1 MPVSLNNDSFV
12 ENGSPGE
19 NSGDNST
26 STNNNPAN
34 KEDKP
39 KDKRVEWSK
48 ENEQILVEWCD
59 VAQCYKWL
67 NSRSHLKYA
76 YMNAWFTIPAIVLST
91 VSGTA
96 SFAQASIPVA
106 YQTYAP
112 MAIGSI
118 NILIGILTT
127 VQQYL
132 KISELNESHR
142 VSAISWDKF
151 ARNIRIE
158 LAKAPKERADA
169 ATFIKMSRQEFD
181 RLMETSPAIPQNV
194 IRLFDQTFSGKKH
207 MVVELCAYMLG
218 CVGIED
224 KVAAERKRQ
233 YDALKKPDICNI
245 IVTANDNRHKWYELL
260 EKETSTEVLASGSN
274 DLENIVIG
282 DILERENE
290 LRRKE
295 QELHDLELKLET
307 AAKADRELVA
317 KRAAEEVARQEHSKK
332 EAESRVKS
340 AIEKIENFVTMFS
353 NMRGRRPI
361 PDEIKDNFNG
371 NFDDSIMELYLTQY
385 VYSVV

>member
-1 MPVSLNNDSFV
+1 MPHDDADNESNTESSPLPVGKPTND
-12 ENGSPGE
+12 
-19 NSGDNST
+19 
-26 STNNNPAN
+26 
-34 KEDKP
+34 KESAP
-39 KDKRVEWSK
+39 KEKKIEWSK

-67 NSRSHLKYA
+67 NSRAHLKYA

-96 SFAQASIPVA
+96 SFAQSSIPAA

-169 ATFIKMSRQEFD
+169 ATFIKLSRQEFD

-194 IRLFDQTFSGKKH
+194 IRQFDRTFSGKKNIVIE
-207 MVVELCAYMLG
+207 MCAYMLG

-224 KVAAERKRQ
+224 KAAVERKRQ
-233 YDALKKPDICNI
+233 YDALKKPDICDI
-245 IVTANDNRHKWYELL
+245 IVTANDNRHKWYELA
-260 EKETSTEVLASGSN
+260 EKATSTEVAASGPN
-274 DLENIVIG
+274 DLENIVIS
-282 DILERENE
+282 DILERETE
-290 LRRKE
+290 LRKKE
-295 QELHDLELKLET
+295 QELHDLEIQLAAATKAEKELE
-307 AAKADRELVA
+307 A
-317 KRAAEEVARQEHSKK
+317 KREAEDLARKEHAKK
-332 EAESRVKS
+332 ESEARVKT
-340 AIEKIENFVTMFS
+340 AIEKIDTFVTMFD
-353 NMRGRRPI
+353 NMRGRRPL
-361 PDEIKDNFNG
+361 PDEIKEHFGG
-371 NFDDSIMELYLTQY
+371 NMDDSILELYLTQY

>member
-1 MPVSLNNDSFV
+1 MPISLNNDSSV
-12 ENGSPGE
+12 ENGPQGE
-19 NSGDNST
+19 NSGDNPSG
-26 STNNNPAN
+26 AIN
-34 KEDKP
+34 KDDKP
-39 KDKRVEWSK
+39 KEKRVEWSK

-96 SFAQASIPVA
+96 SFAQTSIPPA

-132 KISELNESHR
+132 RISELNESHR

-194 IRLFDQTFSGKKH
+194 VRLFDRTFSGKKH

-245 IVTANDNRHKWYELL
+245 IVTANDNRHKWYESV
-260 EKETSTEVLASGSN
+260 EKATSTEVATSGRC

-295 QELHDLELKLET
+295 QELHDLELKLAN
-307 AAKADRELVA
+307 AAKSEIELET
-317 KRAAEEVARQEHSKK
+317 KRAAKELAQQERAKK
-332 EAESRVKS
+332 ESDARVKS
-340 AIEKIENFVTMFS
+340 AIEKIENFVTMFL
-353 NMRGRRPI
+353 NMRGRRPL
-361 PDEIKDNFNG
+361 PDEIKENFTKTL
-371 NFDDSIMELYLTQY
+371 DDSIIELYLTRY
-385 VYSVV
+385 VYSIV

>member
-1 MPVSLNNDSFV
+1 MQTSESN
-12 ENGSPGE
+12 EN
-19 NSGDNST
+19 
-26 STNNNPAN
+26 NNNPPTAHN
-34 KEDKP
+34 PEEKKAEK
-39 KDKRVEWSK
+39 KIEWSK
-48 ENEQILVEWCD
+48 ENEVIMVEWCD

-67 NSRSHLKYA
+67 NSRAHMKYA

-112 MAIGSI
+112 MVIGSI

-169 ATFIKMSRQEFD
+169 ATFIKLSRQEFD

-194 IRLFDQTFSGKKH
+194 IRQFDRTFSGKKNIVIE
-207 MVVELCAYMLG
+207 MCAYMLG

-224 KVAAERKRQ
+224 KAAVERKRQ
-233 YDALKKPDICNI
+233 YDALKKPDICDI
-245 IVTANDNRHKWYELL
+245 IVTANDNRHKWYELV
-260 EKETSTEVLASGSN
+260 EKATSTEVGSSEPN
-274 DLENIVIG
+274 DLENRVVV
-282 DILERENE
+282 DILERETE
-290 LRRKE
+290 LRRRE
-295 QELHDLELKLET
+295 HELRDLQLQIEAAVKAEEELELKHQ
-307 AAKADRELVA
+307 
-317 KRAAEEVARQEHSKK
+317 AEELARQEHARK
-332 EAESRVKS
+332 ESDVRVKS

-353 NMRGRRPI
+353 NMRGRRPL
-361 PDEIKDNFNG
+361 PDEIREHFNG
-371 NFDDSIMELYLTQY
+371 NMDESILDLYLTQY
-385 VYSVV
+385 VYSAV

>member
-1 MPVSLNNDSFV
+1 MQNSESN
-12 ENGSPGE
+12 EN
-19 NSGDNST
+19 
-26 STNNNPAN
+26 NNNPPTAHN
-34 KEDKP
+34 PEEKKTEK
-39 KDKRVEWSK
+39 KIEWSK
-48 ENEQILVEWCD
+48 ENELIMVEWCD

-67 NSRSHLKYA
+67 NSRAHMKYA

-112 MAIGSI
+112 MVIGSI

-169 ATFIKMSRQEFD
+169 ATFIKLSRQEFD

-194 IRLFDQTFSGKKH
+194 IRQFDRTFSGKKNIVIE
-207 MVVELCAYMLG
+207 MCAYMLG

-224 KVAAERKRQ
+224 KAAVERKRQ
-233 YDALKKPDICNI
+233 YDALKKPDICDI
-245 IVTANDNRHKWYELL
+245 IVTANENRHKWYELV
-260 EKETSTEVLASGSN
+260 EKATSTEVGSSEDH
-274 DLENIVIG
+274 DLENRVVV
-282 DILERENE
+282 DILERETE
-290 LRRKE
+290 LRKKE
-295 QELHDLELKLET
+295 HELRDLQLQIEAAAKAEEELELKHQ
-307 AAKADRELVA
+307 
-317 KRAAEEVARQEHSKK
+317 AEEFARQEHAKK
-332 EAESRVKS
+332 ESDVRVKS

-353 NMRGRRPI
+353 NMRGRRPL
-361 PDEIKDNFNG
+361 PDEIREHFNRSM
-371 NFDDSIMELYLTQY
+371 DESILDLYLTQY

>member
-12 ENGSPGE
+12 ENGPAGE
-19 NSGDNST
+19 NNGDNST
-26 STNNNPAN
+26 SANNNPAN

-39 KDKRVEWSK
+39 KEKRVEWSK

>member
-1 MPVSLNNDSFV
+1 MPQGDAEDETATESNNP
-12 ENGSPGE
+12 GSPKP
-19 NSGDNST
+19 
-26 STNNNPAN
+26 TND
-34 KEDKP
+34 KEVVTKE
-39 KDKRVEWSK
+39 KKIEWSK

-67 NSRSHLKYA
+67 NSRAHLKYA

-96 SFAQASIPVA
+96 SFAQTSIPIA

-169 ATFIKMSRQEFD
+169 ATFIKLSRQEFD

-194 IRLFDQTFSGKKH
+194 IRQFDRTFSGKKNIVIE
-207 MVVELCAYMLG
+207 MCAYMLG

-224 KVAAERKRQ
+224 KSAIERKRQ
-233 YDALKKPDICNI
+233 YDALKKPDICDI
-245 IVTANDNRHKWYELL
+245 IVTANDNRHKWYELV
-260 EKETSTEVLASGSN
+260 EKATSTEVAASGPN

-282 DILERENE
+282 DILERETE
-290 LRRKE
+290 LRKKE
-295 QELHDLELKLET
+295 QELHDLEIQL
-307 AAKADRELVA
+307 AAMAKAEKEMEA
-317 KRAAEEVARQEHSKK
+317 KREAEEQARKDHMKK
-332 EAESRVKS
+332 ESEARVKS
-340 AIEKIENFVTMFS
+340 AIEKVDNFVTMFD
-353 NMRGRRPI
+353 NMRGRRPL
-361 PDEIKDNFNG
+361 PDEIKEHFG
-371 NFDDSIMELYLTQY
+371 ASFDESILELYLTQY

>member
-1 MPVSLNNDSFV
+1 MPQDDAADNESNTESNQHNVPKPTND
-12 ENGSPGE
+12 
-19 NSGDNST
+19 
-26 STNNNPAN
+26 
-34 KEDKP
+34 KEAAP
-39 KDKRVEWSK
+39 KEKKIEWSK

-67 NSRSHLKYA
+67 NSRAHLKYA

-96 SFAQASIPVA
+96 SFAQTSIPAA

-169 ATFIKMSRQEFD
+169 ATFIKLSRQEFD

-194 IRLFDQTFSGKKH
+194 IRQFDRTFSGKKNIVIE
-207 MVVELCAYMLG
+207 MCAYMLG

-224 KVAAERKRQ
+224 KAAIERKRQ
-233 YDALKKPDICNI
+233 YDALKKPDICDI
-245 IVTANDNRHKWYELL
+245 IVTANDNRHKWYELV
-260 EKETSTEVLASGSN
+260 EKATSTEVTASGPN
-274 DLENIVIG
+274 DLENIVIS
-282 DILERENE
+282 DILERETE
-290 LRRKE
+290 LRKKE
-295 QELHDLELKLET
+295 QELHNLRLQIEAAAKAEEELELKH
-307 AAKADRELVA
+307 K
-317 KRAAEEVARQEHSKK
+317 AEEVARQEHAKK
-332 EAESRVKS
+332 ESEARVKS

-353 NMRGRRPI
+353 NMRGRRPL
-361 PDEIKDNFNG
+361 PDEIHEHFNG
-371 NFDDSIMELYLTQY
+371 SLDKSIMDLYLTQY

>member
-1 MPVSLNNDSFV
+1 MQTSESN
-12 ENGSPGE
+12 EN
-19 NSGDNST
+19 
-26 STNNNPAN
+26 NNNPPTAHN
-34 KEDKP
+34 PEEKKTEK
-39 KDKRVEWSK
+39 KIEWSK
-48 ENEQILVEWCD
+48 ENELIMVEWCD

-67 NSRSHLKYA
+67 NSRAHMKYA

-112 MAIGSI
+112 MVIGSI

-169 ATFIKMSRQEFD
+169 ATFIKLSRQEFD

-194 IRLFDQTFSGKKH
+194 IRQFDRTFSGKKNIVIE
-207 MVVELCAYMLG
+207 MCAYMLG

-224 KVAAERKRQ
+224 KAAVERKRQ
-233 YDALKKPDICNI
+233 YDALKKPDICDI
-245 IVTANDNRHKWYELL
+245 IVTANENRHKWYELV
-260 EKETSTEVLASGSN
+260 EKATSTEVGSSEDH
-274 DLENIVIG
+274 DLENRVVV
-282 DILERENE
+282 DILERETE
-290 LRRKE
+290 LRKKE
-295 QELHDLELKLET
+295 HELRDLQLQIEAAAKAEEELELKHQ
-307 AAKADRELVA
+307 
-317 KRAAEEVARQEHSKK
+317 AEEVARQEHAKK
-332 EAESRVKS
+332 ESDVRVKS

-353 NMRGRRPI
+353 NMRGRRPL
-361 PDEIKDNFNG
+361 PDEIREHFNRSM
-371 NFDDSIMELYLTQY
+371 DESILDLYLTQY